1 MTVSPLADL
10 SRDIPA
16 GDRWQPREAAVTG
29 FGIHHNAGVD
39 AFGQATA
46 PGREVSAN
54 YWITNDGAII
64 PNVDEENRAFT
75 SGMAGYPAGAAADHR
90 NITVEVSNTPEGV
103 RKRTWEISDA
113 ALEALAQLIAD
124 VYRRHG
130 LGTVRR
136 GADRGIGIHSDWVP
150 TECPGPYMRAR
161 LGDVITRAESLR
173 SGTTSA
179 VPPIHGM
186 ETEMLV
192 YYAHAFG
199 KKKPGWLVLGYTP
212 KPLIL
217 STQKAAN
224 EWGRRIGKETIPA
237 DFGGFKKYLEAAGG
251 TPDQIATVSA
261 G

>member
-16 GDRWQPREAAVTG
+16 GNRWNPRESAITG

-39 AFGQATA
+39 AYGQATA
-46 PGREVSAN
+46 PDREVSAN
-54 YWITNDGAII
+54 YWITNDGTII
-64 PNVDEENRAFT
+64 PNVDEDYRAFT

-103 RKRTWEISDA
+103 ANKTWEISDA
-113 ALEALAQLIAD
+113 ALEALAKLIAD
-124 VYRRHG
+124 VYRRYG
-130 LGTVRR
+130 LGPVAR
-136 GADRGIGIHSDWVP
+136 GAERGVGIHSDWVP
-150 TECPGPYMRAR
+150 TECPGPYMRDH
-161 LGDVITRAESLR
+161 LGAVIARAEALR
-173 SGTTSA
+173 TGTTASA
-179 VPPIHGM
+179 PPIHGM
-186 ETEMLV
+186 ETDMLV

-217 STQKAAN
+217 STQGSAN
-224 EWGRRIGKETIPA
+224 EWGRRIGKETIET
-237 DFGGFKKYLEAAGG
+237 DFGGFKKYLAAAGG
-251 TPDQIATVSA
+251 TPAQLAAVSA